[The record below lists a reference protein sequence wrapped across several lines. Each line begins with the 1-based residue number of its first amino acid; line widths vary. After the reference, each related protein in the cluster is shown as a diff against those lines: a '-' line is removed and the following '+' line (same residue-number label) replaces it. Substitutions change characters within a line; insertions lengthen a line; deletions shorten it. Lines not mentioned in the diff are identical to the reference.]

1 MWMCRRMH
9 TLLYLSPFTNVKSN
23 CIKVQIN
30 NKNPDTTNLTI
41 EKMENNF
48 DYTDK
53 KDCFVSRTLITQAQK
68 STINKWNI

>member
-9 TLLYLSPFTNVKSN
+9 TILYLSSLTNVKSK

-30 NKNPDTTNLTI
+30 NKNPDTTNLKI

-48 DYTDK
+48 HYTDT
-53 KDCFVSRTLITQAQK
+53 KDNFVSRTLITQAQR
-68 STINKWNI
+68 STINQWNI